1 MISPSRLLNLA
12 ALVASLLVFAAV
24 PADAVADE
32 LAGTVSDA
40 ATGIAISGAAVRVMG
55 TDKSTT
61 TDEDGRFVFDLP
73 EGGYELGVEA
83 SFGDEDYQ
91 ARLVNQRV
99 PQYRAARVLVYTD
112 YFLEQGHE
120 PRANAPG
127 LPSTSGR
134 LDDDAPDSV
143 DLSDLFEDFDPT
155 HLTIPDTPPTTI
167 RVGRR
172 QDHTGE
178 QGCTDSTNPIVAI
191 DEMHLDEYVK
201 GVLPPEIGV
210 FQNIPGA
217 PEVYKTFAI
226 AAKSYALYFMLVY
239 DSNNRRTIDRTVP
252 PHDYDWFHI
261 DDTACNQRYSD
272 DRMTITTEAAEA
284 VQSKILVDKS
294 DADSLGKYEYAA
306 SCGENGTRPEHQDAI
321 VPDDPGVSACA
332 GSWCGHDDC
341 AGHEDHPDVPGTDR
355 CLVRGICQWGAASWG
370 EAGKSYTWMLDHYQ
384 PNLQVREIGNSGP
397 ETVAL
402 VGYTYTDSN
411 DIAGSGVADVTI
423 DLSDG
428 QTTRTDDAGQYRFD
442 AVEVSLGTV
451 DITASKA
458 GYRTATRDKELESGQ
473 TNWGSVQIEAGSN
486 SGEDAGVVADA
497 GDAAGSADADTDGGD
512 QPDATHA
519 DDVDNSSATDSGLE
533 TASTLGPLVQESKGV
548 EGGCSTSG
556 APGPPPL
563 GLIGLLAGCLV
574 LGFGRLR
581 T

>member
-1 MISPSRLLNLA
+1 MISLSRLLRLS
-12 ALVASLLVFAAV
+12 ALVACLLVFAAA
-24 PADAVADE
+24 PADASAEE
-32 LAGTVSDA
+32 LVGTVTDA
-40 ATGIAISGAAVRVMG
+40 ATGLAISGATVRVMG
-55 TDKSTT
+55 TDRSTT
-61 TDEDGRFVFDLP
+61 TDEDGRFGFELP
-73 EGGYELGVEA
+73 EGRYELGVEA

-91 ARLVNQRV
+91 ARLVNQWV
-99 PQYRAARVLVYTD
+99 PQYRDARILVYTD

-120 PRANAPG
+120 PREHAAG

-143 DLSDLFEDFDPT
+143 DLSDLFEDFNPT

-172 QDHTGE
+172 QDHTGA
-178 QGCTDSTNPIVAI
+178 QGCNDSTNPIVAI

-239 DSNNRRTIDRTVP
+239 DSSNRRTIDRTVP
-252 PHDYDWFHI
+252 PHDYNWFHI

-272 DRMTITTEAAEA
+272 DRMNITTQAAEA
-284 VQSKILVDKS
+284 VQRKILVDKS

-306 SCGENGTRPEHQDAI
+306 SCGTHGTRPEHQDAI

-332 GSWCGHDDC
+332 GDWCGHDDC
-341 AGHEDHPDVPGTDR
+341 AGHADHPNVYGSDR

-384 PNLQVREIGNSGP
+384 PNLQVREIGNAGP

-402 VGYTYTDSN
+402 VGYAYTDSN
-411 DIAGSGVADVTI
+411 DISGSGVSDVTI

-458 GYRTATRDKELESGQ
+458 GYQTATRDKELESGQ
-473 TNWGSVQIEAGSN
+473 TNWGSIQIVAGSDN
-486 SGEDAGVVADA
+486 GDDAGPVADA
-497 GDAAGSADADTDGGD
+497 GDAGNNADADGTE
-512 QPDATHA
+512 QPDAGHA
-519 DDVDNSSATDSGLE
+519 GDVGESSATDSGLQ
-533 TASTLGPLVQESKGV
+533 TASQLGPLVQESKGID
-548 EGGCSTSG
+548 GGCSTSHSP
-556 APGPPPL
+556 APRPL

-581 T
+581 S